1 MHMEKYRQTYEEIV
15 IKFLQDLYMD
25 DSVTGAQTKS
35 DTYKSY
41 EISKNLMLEGGFILR
56 KWICN
61 DNELQQRIRFSER
74 ETSKEPDILI
84 KPEFKVLGVKWKPIE
99 DKCIFSLQDV
109 VETALN
115 YQGSITKR
123 HMVKITASHY
133 DPPGILSPILIR
145 FKFLVQEA
153 CQQKLSWDTEI
164 NEGLDE
170 KMEQIVTR
178 FC

>member
-35 DTYKSY
+35 DTYKLY

-74 ETSKEPDILI
+74 ETYKEPDILI
-84 KPEFKVLGVKWKPIE
+84 KPEIKV
-99 DKCIFSLQDV
+99 
-109 VETALN
+109 
-115 YQGSITKR
+115 
-123 HMVKITASHY
+123 
-133 DPPGILSPILIR
+133 
-145 FKFLVQEA
+145 
-153 CQQKLSWDTEI
+153 KLE
-164 NEGLDE
+164 
-170 KMEQIVTR
+170 
-178 FC
+178 